1 MSCQGTYNVI
11 GSFAHLGKT
20 SNCGCGC
27 GSNSCSADPIQSDAV
42 IYSGP
47 NLPCTGVTTCTTLTE
62 ALKKIDAQICE
73 LIQEIFNLTSTT
85 TTTTTT
91 IAPCT
96 LLGEIVCPDC
106 IITAGIIC

>member
-1 MSCQGTYNVI
+1 MSCSGTYNIV

-27 GSNSCSADPIQSDAV
+27 GSNSCSADTIQSDAV

-47 NLPCTGVTTCTTLTE
+47 NLPCTGVNTCDKLTDV
-62 ALKKIDAQICE
+62 LQKMDAQICA
-73 LIQEIFNLTSTT
+73 LQEALYNLT

-91 IAPCT
+91 I
-96 LLGEIVCPDC
+96 LV
-106 IITAGIIC
+106 